1 MSWTRR
7 IFISHRWSYSEYDKL
22 KEWLDTAPYY
32 SFADCSISVDKKL
45 EGLNDSEL
53 ADAIA
58 EHIRQCSVFIVPTA
72 MYVNYSNWIQFEIE
86 TAVKMNKPIL
96 AVTPWGQEKESQ
108 IVKDNATKIV
118 GWNQNSVINGI
129 KELTKC

>member
-7 IFISHRWSYSEYDKL
+7 IFISHCWSYNEYDRL
-22 KEWLDTAPYY
+22 KEWLDTAKYY
-32 SFADCSISVDKKL
+32 AFADCSISVDKKL
-45 EGLNDSEL
+45 EGLNNSEL
-53 ADAIA
+53 ADAIT

-72 MYVNYSNWIQFEIE
+72 MYVNYSDWIQFEIE
-86 TAVKMNKPIL
+86 TAVKMSKPIL
-96 AVTPWGQEKESQ
+96 AVTPWGQEKESK

-118 GWNQNSVINGI
+118 GWNQSSVINGI